1 MAPVKVGDSIPSIEL
16 MEGGPENKVN
26 LADICKE
33 GKIVI
38 FGVPGAFTTPCS
50 KTHLP
55 GYVKDAEKIKGK
67 GVKEII
73 CVAVNDPFVMEA
85 WGKEQKAEGKVR
97 MLADPC
103 AALAKAWDLELTCHV
118 AILGNIRIKRFSMIV
133 EDGKITQLNVE
144 QDGTGTTCSLSAVLK
159 I

>member
-1 MAPVKVGDSIPSIEL
+1 

-55 GYVKDAEKIKGK
+55 GSLSVFKFLNEYVKIKHEYRYAPFLLQLVILKFVISGYVKDAEKIKGK

-85 WGKEQKAEGKVR
+85 WGKEQV
-97 MLADPC
+97 C
-103 AALAKAWDLELTCHV
+103 
-118 AILGNIRIKRFSMIV
+118 I
-133 EDGKITQLNVE
+133 
-144 QDGTGTTCSLSAVLK
+144 SLVLM
-159 I
+159 

>member
-1 MAPVKVGDSIPSIEL
+1 

-55 GYVKDAEKIKGK
+55 GSL
-67 GVKEII
+67 
-73 CVAVNDPFVMEA
+73 CVFKFQNKFVIFRVMSFISS
-85 WGKEQKAEGKVR
+85 
-97 MLADPC
+97 
-103 AALAKAWDLELTCHV
+103 AACY
-118 AILGNIRIKRFSMIV
+118 S
-133 EDGKITQLNVE
+133 
-144 QDGTGTTCSLSAVLK
+144 
-159 I
+159 